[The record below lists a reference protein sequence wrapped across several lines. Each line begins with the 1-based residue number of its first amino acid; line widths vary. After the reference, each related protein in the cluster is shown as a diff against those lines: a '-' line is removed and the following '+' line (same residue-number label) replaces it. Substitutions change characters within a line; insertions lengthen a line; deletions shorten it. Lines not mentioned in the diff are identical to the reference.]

1 MHKGHNTSCEAC
13 FVVMRCVSILYLIAV
28 IITGSF
34 YISYSIKVS
43 ENNSYILSHYKKY
56 DNFSITTFTQENKIC
71 DVCVLSSSSVCY
83 QYDKAKCDNFNIMY
97 NNYNDNKKDIFECH
111 VFYNNVRDPES
122 VLRNIINEMQY
133 NYTKSF
139 YINKERTE
147 CHENLYGLLKTVD
160 SYESRKRLNTL
171 LIILSVMCFISFS
184 IAIFVYII

>member
-1 MHKGHNTSCEAC
+1 MNHNDNECRNSCWC
-13 FVVMRCVSILYLIAV
+13 FSIIYLIAA
-28 IITGSF
+28 IIVSSF

-43 ENNSYILSHYKKY
+43 KNNSYILSHYKKY

-71 DVCVLSSSSVCY
+71 DVCVLSSSRVCY

-97 NNYNDNKKDIFECH
+97 NNYNDNKNDIFECH

-147 CHENLYGLLKTVD
+147 CRENLNGLLITYYDV
-160 SYESRKRLNTL
+160 
-171 LIILSVMCFISFS
+171 LSVEIFVILLVIFMVLS
-184 IAIFVYII
+184 IATCLCGMCCRARDR